1 MATME
6 TSRAVRDGKE
16 DRSRYS
22 VRHKHGR
29 RYVEEKQMKY
39 RVEVVQTT
47 VLFIEADSPEE
58 AQDIA
63 TGDYIW
69 DEDQTAP
76 NRYGVHFNI
85 EEL

>member
-1 MATME
+1 
-6 TSRAVRDGKE
+6 
-16 DRSRYS
+16 
-22 VRHKHGR
+22 
-29 RYVEEKQMKY
+29 MKY

>member
-1 MATME
+1 
-6 TSRAVRDGKE
+6 
-16 DRSRYS
+16 
-22 VRHKHGR
+22 
-29 RYVEEKQMKY
+29 MKY

-58 AQDIA
+58 AKDIA

-76 NRYGVHFNI
+76 NSYGVHFNVW
-85 EEL
+85 EHKE